1 VSAHA
6 QERLAGIGGLVAVLA
21 GLTLC
26 VLAIVG

>member
-1 VSAHA
+1 VSARA
-6 QERLAGIGGLVAVLA
+6 RDRLAGIGGIVAMLA